1 LQANNTFFRRIAISY
16 LLNQSKLDLNML
28 FQGMMTTTAS
38 WLPTK
43 KKEKKEKEKLD
54 LSFAAVQ
61 CLLHER
67 FPRALDDDPRR
78 HVRRF
83 RVSLL
88 PWQCCL

>member
-1 LQANNTFFRRIAISY
+1 MAISY

-28 FQGMMTTTAS
+28 FQGMMPTTAS

-61 CLLHER
+61 CSLHER

-78 HVRRF
+78 
-83 RVSLL
+83 VSLL